1 MVIGGQMG
9 RFSNSVQQVFAA
21 IIVMFS
27 LSQSLASS
35 EETIQYKDR
44 LGKEWVRWV
53 IIDELR
59 DGLLLMVFEAPKD
72 SLADE
77 SVSQDMVEKK
87 FYSSSE
93 RLELMERKSFFLSLK
108 DLDMRTLQFDLNRS
122 SMSVKTVQPI

>member
-1 MVIGGQMG
+1 MG